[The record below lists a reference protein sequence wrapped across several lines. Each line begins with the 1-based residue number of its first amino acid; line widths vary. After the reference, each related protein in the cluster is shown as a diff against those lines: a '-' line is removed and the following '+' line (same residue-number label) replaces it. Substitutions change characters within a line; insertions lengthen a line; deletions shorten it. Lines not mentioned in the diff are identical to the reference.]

1 MKQKNTKEENVE
13 EKRPRQVRWDAAILA
28 LLQNST
34 REKAAEAAG
43 IDPATLYRWLQNP
56 KFQEALLTARREVF
70 GQAMGR
76 LQQAS
81 LTAVDTLIGIMDDT
95 GVAPAGR
102 VQASRWVLDLSRKS
116 LELDDIRMHMVKIQK
131 WQRKQ
136 DERNN

>member
-116 LELDDIRMHMVKIQK
+116 LELDDLRMHIVRIQE

>member
-56 KFQEALLTARREVF
+56 KFQEALLAARREVF

-102 VQASRWVLDLSRKS
+102 VQASRCVLDLSRKS

-136 DERNN
+136 DERNH

>member
-28 LLQNST
+28 LLQNRT

-56 KFQEALLTARREVF
+56 KFQEALLAARREVF

-95 GVAPAGR
+95 GVAPSGR

-116 LELDDIRMHMVKIQK
+116 LELDDLRMHIVRIQE